1 MSDEQQIDTA
11 GAVAAYLNP
20 QQGQPALAAKAS
32 MSVATGS
39 NPELEAEL
47 RRVAARTGVP
57 IDSVRAYPDDVKRQ
71 AALQQ
76 HDFDQLAHQFPS
88 TTSFLA
94 DVDNA
99 RIAHDDVEN
108 LSSTEATI
116 GPIRGPKPTFWTYAS
131 GLMKS
136 LPQGAGMAREGIRMQ
151 LADLFGQD
159 ATLADAQRKYS
170 QLSLEQKVATPEFQ
184 SSTAQGVYG
193 GLSSTIRAVPGL
205 IASLAT
211 RSTVP
216 LLATAGVQTEAE
228 AYGKYRNRGASAGQ
242 ALAGAAGEGAVEVAT
257 ELLPMGYLVQNM
269 GKAGAGTFLTG
280 LLAREIPGEQIA
292 TVVQDAID
300 TAVANP
306 DKTWGDYLK
315 ERPDAA
321 YQTLLATI
329 TQAGM
334 MEGANVAMQRVQGRA
349 QEAQHAGQVGEAL
362 SQFNALAE
370 ASKVRERDAGTAQ
383 AFFQTLMQEGRDMV
397 WITPQALA
405 ESGMLEQVTQA
416 LPDVA
421 AQLEQAATTGA
432 DIRIPISDLIAHLA
446 GPELEQSII
455 PHLSEEPGGFT
466 KTSAEEYMASGAAQ
480 ELADEVARTLAD
492 KPHSDAFNTSRDAVT
507 AGFQSQLDTVG
518 RFAPAVNQA
527 YATMVGNF
535 YAVQAARMGIT
546 PEEMATRYPLQ
557 VKAEAMPGVKTL
569 EQAGTTESL
578 VKDLQATYPDV
589 KLDVMDSRGRINVSR
604 IVLPKEQRGQG
615 TGTKIMQ
622 QLAEHADATGKILTL
637 TPAADFGGSVPR
649 LKKFYKA
656 LGFVENKGK
665 NKDYEISESMYR
677 LPTRSLNQSGRTIEV
692 DGVRRPIE
700 NSEGIQLADSFNGQ
714 MEFWKWYGEGAV
726 DDKGRPV
733 AKDGTYTS
741 ASGETRPALT
751 YDQATRGQLSF
762 GEDITAQPSVI
773 TLLQNADLSTF
784 LHESGHF
791 FLEVLNDMAS
801 RPDAPA
807 DIVDDMN
814 ATLAWFGVPDL
825 ATWNGMDL
833 EAKRPHHEAFAR
845 GFEAYLFEGR
855 TPNTE
860 LAGLFSRFRSWLVNV
875 YKSLTALQVDLS
887 AEVRGVFDRM
897 LASSEAIA
905 QAERDMALAGMF
917 GTRPEF
923 MDEQEWT
930 AYRLLSVK
938 ATEEA
943 TRELET
949 RSIKDMK
956 WLGNAKSKVLRELQK
971 DANFKR
977 QQIYNE
983 VRREVMVEPVYQ
995 AWQFLT
1001 LRGSD
1006 STRAWPTPE
1015 FKLDPKHVDTRV
1027 DNLYTAIAKMGGL
1040 NRDEVKTKWGV
1051 DHRDMP
1057 NSGVFGAPILR
1068 KSGGL
1073 TIERMAEKLVEE
1085 HYLDQHDLAEFED
1098 KFDRQRGGQ
1107 EQFSWEYQWSN
1118 GERAPVEPLGDSNYH
1133 GKLHTPM
1140 LRHMFG
1146 EDSPAVQQL
1155 IKARMTATDG
1165 GLDPDVVAEMLGGFQ
1180 SGREMVDALVSVP
1193 PPSTMINQLVD
1204 QRMLERH
1211 GDLTSEEAID
1221 RAVNEALHQKAHIRF
1236 VQTELAALEKAAGKP
1251 AMLAKAAQAY
1261 AEQIVRRTP
1270 IAQLRPDK
1278 FTSAAKR
1285 AGRAADK
1292 AFKAGDIKTAA
1303 AEKQAQLINAF
1314 AAKAALDARNLVEKT
1329 LVRFKTITNGNNEKV
1344 AKTRDLDM
1352 VMATRAILA
1361 EYGVG
1366 TRGKK
1371 ATEYLAAVEAYDPAM
1386 AAVLRERID
1395 AATEN
1400 ARPIKELTIEQLG
1413 ALKDEVES
1421 LWFLAKRS
1429 RQMEVD
1435 GDLLDRQDIQDQLV
1449 ERLEEIGVPA
1459 EAPGAKHAITP
1470 GEVALSKLQSLR
1482 ASLRRV
1488 EAWAGAKDGSNEMGP
1503 FRRFVW
1509 NTIKDHADAYR
1520 ADKAKYLKA
1529 YRALLD
1535 KVAPTLTQVK
1545 IAAPELG
1552 YTFGFDRG
1560 GMGKVELLHAILHT
1574 GNAGNK
1580 KKLLLGR
1587 KWATL
1592 QEDGSIDTA
1601 RWDAFIRRMVT
1612 EGTLTRADFD
1622 FAQGVWDL
1630 MEEMKP
1636 AAQKAH
1642 RDVFG
1647 RYFDEVTADPFTVTL
1662 RDASG
1667 APVKVE
1673 YRGGYVPAIA
1683 DSRIV
1688 SDAKTRAIMEDEAA
1702 TLMNAL
1708 PSTSKGFTKGR
1719 VEYNRPLLLD
1729 LRLLTGHIDKVL
1741 LFSHLEQPVRDVR
1754 RILGHSSVAKPLH
1767 LVDPAAYDGLL
1778 IPWLNRTARQQV
1790 ETQVDGSNGLMR
1802 FFSVVRQRAGMA
1814 AMFANVSNTVQQIT
1828 GFSLAALKVKPAH
1841 LLHAAGDFIRDP
1853 KGVAQAVAE
1862 ASPYMANRMD
1872 NEVAAMTGAINDIL
1886 LNPGVYERAVGWT
1899 QKHTY
1904 FMQSAMDNVMGPIIW
1919 QGAYNQALETAPA
1932 DLDADALAL
1941 YARRLADSAVRETQ
1955 GSTLPEDISRIETGN
1970 AFVRLF
1976 TQFAGYFNMQANLL
1990 GTEFSKVAQETG
2002 LRKGMGRGFYIL
2014 LFGFL
2019 TPAWAAQAIALAFRG
2034 GPDDEDKDGMY
2045 IDDWLA
2051 ATFGWGTLRAGT
2063 ALVPV
2068 VGQTINALAN
2078 KFNGKPYDDKISTG
2092 PAISMI
2098 ESAAAVPSDLY
2109 KLAIG
2114 EGSGSKTVRDVS
2126 TLISLMLG
2134 LPASA
2139 VARPVTYLT
2148 DVGSGK
2154 AKPTGAAD
2162 AVRGAVTGASSPA
2175 NKER

>member
-20 QQGQPALAAKAS
+20 AQGAPALAARTSMTVAAS
-32 MSVATGS
+32 S
-39 NPELEAEL
+39 NPDLEGEL

-57 IDSVRAYPDDVKRQ
+57 IDSARAYPDDVKRQ

-76 HDFDQLAHQFPS
+76 HDFDKMAQQYPG
-88 TTSFLA
+88 TTKFLA
-94 DVDNA
+94 NLDNA
-99 RIAHDDVEN
+99 RISHDDVEN

-116 GPIRGPKPTFWTYAS
+116 GPIRGPKPTFLTYAT
-131 GLMKS
+131 GLLKS
-136 LPQGAGMAREGIRMQ
+136 LPQGAAMAREGIRMQ

-159 ATLADAQRKYS
+159 AVRDDAQRNYS
-170 QLSLEQKVATPEFQ
+170 RLSLEQKLSTPEFQ
-184 SSTAQGVYG
+184 TSTAQGIYS
-193 GLSSTIRAVPGL
+193 GLTSTVRAVPGL
-205 IASLAT
+205 AASLIA
-211 RSTVP
+211 RSP
-216 LLATAGVQTEAE
+216 APMLATMGVQTESD

-242 ALAGAAGEGAVEVAT
+242 ALAGAVGEGATEVAT
-257 ELLPMGYLVQNM
+257 ELLPMGFLVKNM
-269 GKAGAGTFLTG
+269 GKMGAGHFLTG
-280 LLAREIPGEQIA
+280 LLAREIPGEQLA

-329 TQAGM
+329 TQAGL
-334 MEGANVAMQRVQGRA
+334 MEGANVATQRVQGRA

-362 SQFNALAE
+362 SQMNALAE
-370 ASKVRERDAGTAQ
+370 ASKVRERDTGTAQ
-383 AFFQTLMQEGRDMV
+383 SFFQTLMQDGRENV

-405 ESGMLEQVTQA
+405 ESGMLDQVAQA
-416 LPDVA
+416 LPGVA
-421 AQLEQAATTGA
+421 AQMEEAASTGA
-432 DIRIPISDLIAHLA
+432 DIRIPIADLMANLA
-446 GPELEQSII
+446 GPELEQGII
-455 PHLSEEPGGFT
+455 PHLSDEPGGFT
-466 KTSAEEYMASGAAQ
+466 KTTAEEYLASGAAQ

-492 KPHSDAFNTSRDAVT
+492 QPQADAFNASREAIA
-507 AGFQSQLDTVG
+507 AGFKSQLDAAG
-518 RFAPAVNQA
+518 RFSPEVNQA
-527 YATMVGNF
+527 YATMVGSF

-557 VKAEAMPGVKTL
+557 MKAEAMPGVKTL
-569 EQAGTTESL
+569 EQAGAL
-578 VKDLQATYPDV
+578 DAFNDLGSGFTIEDGKLLRRGEPVGDV
-589 KLDVMDSRGRINVSR
+589 KLEI
-604 IVLPKEQRGQG
+604 EQPAKGDRHLVVRDIKVTAKGNG
-615 TGTKIMQ
+615 TGTMALAAIMGK
-622 QLAEHADATGKILTL
+622 ATQYNLPVALTTEAGLGK
-637 TPAADFGGSVPR
+637 AHQKR
-649 LKKFYKA
+649 LRTFYER
-656 LGFVENKGK
+656 LGFKKNKGADK
-665 NKDYEISESMYR
+665 VQGVTEEYVWTPPN
-677 LPTRSLNQSGRTIEV
+677 TLNQEV
-692 DGVRRPIE
+692 D
-700 NSEGIQLADSFNGQ
+700 
-714 MEFWKWYGEGAV
+714 
-726 DDKGRPV
+726 
-733 AKDGTYTS
+733 
-741 ASGETRPALT
+741 
-751 YDQATRGQLSF
+751 QAARGQLSF

-801 RPDAPA
+801 RPDVPA
-807 DIVDDMN
+807 DITDDM
-814 ATLAWFGVPDL
+814 AKVLAWFGVPDL

-855 TPNTE
+855 APSSD
-860 LAGLFSRFRSWLVNV
+860 LGGLFSRFRSWLVNV
-875 YKSLTALQVDLS
+875 YKSLTALQVNLS
-887 AEVRGVFDRM
+887 TEVRGVFDRM
-897 LASSEAIA
+897 LASSEAIT
-905 QAERDMALAGMF
+905 QAERDAALAGMF

-923 MDEQEWT
+923 MTPDEWEE
-930 AYRLLSVK
+930 YRRLTVG

-949 RSIKDMK
+949 RSVQDMK
-956 WLGNAKSKVLRELQK
+956 WLGNAKSKALRELQK

-977 QQIYNE
+977 QQVLAE
-983 VRREVMVEPVYQ
+983 VRREVMAEPVYQ

-1001 LRGSD
+1001 LRGSN

-1015 FKLDPKHVDTRV
+1015 FKLDPKMVDTRV

-1057 NSGVFGAPILR
+1057 DSGVFGKPILR

-1073 TIERMAEKLVEE
+1073 SIDRMAEKLVEE
-1085 HYLDQHDLAEFED
+1085 HYLDAHDLAEFED

-1133 GKLHTPM
+1133 GKLHTPT
-1140 LRHMFG
+1140 LRYMFG
-1146 EDSPAVQQL
+1146 EESPVVDQL
-1155 IKARMTATDG
+1155 IKARMTSTDG
-1165 GLDPDVVAEMLGGFQ
+1165 GLDPDVVAEMLGGFA
-1180 SGREMVDALVSVP
+1180 SGREMIDALGAVP
-1193 PPSTMINQLVD
+1193 SPSAMINQLVD
-1204 QRMLERH
+1204 QRMLERY

-1221 RAVNEALHQKAHIRF
+1221 RAVNEAIHQKAHIRF
-1236 VQTELAALEKAAGKP
+1236 LRTEMNALAKAAGKP
-1251 AMLAKAAQAY
+1251 AVLAKAAQAY

-1292 AFKAGDIKTAA
+1292 AFKAGDIATAA
-1303 AEKQAQLINAF
+1303 AEKQAQLVNVY
-1314 AAKAALDARNLVEKT
+1314 AAKAALDARTQVEKT
-1329 LVRFKTITNGNNEKV
+1329 MTRFKTITNGNNEKV

-1366 TRGKK
+1366 TRGAK
-1371 ATEYLAAVEAYDPAM
+1371 ATEYLAKVDAYDPAM
-1386 AAVLRERID
+1386 AAVLRDRID

-1400 ARPIKELTIEQLG
+1400 AKPIKELTIEQLG
-1413 ALKDEVES
+1413 ALRDEVES

-1435 GDLLDRQDIQDQLV
+1435 GDLLDRQEIQEALAA
-1449 ERLEEIGVPA
+1449 RLEEIGVPA
-1459 EAPGAKHAITP
+1459 EGPGAQHAITP
-1470 GEVALSKLQSLR
+1470 GEVALSKFQSLR
-1482 ASLRRV
+1482 AALRRV
-1488 EAWAGAKDGSNEMGP
+1488 EAWAGAKDGDTPMGP

-1509 NTIKDHADAYR
+1509 NTIKDRADAYR
-1520 ADKAKYLKA
+1520 VDKAKYLKR
-1529 YRALLD
+1529 YRELLD
-1535 KVAPTLTQVK
+1535 TIAPTLRQVK

-1552 YTFGFDRG
+1552 YTFGFDQG
-1560 GMGKVELLHAILHT
+1560 GMGKVELLHALLHT

-1587 KWATL
+1587 KWADV
-1592 QEDGSIDTA
+1592 QEDGTIDTT
-1601 RWDAFIRRMVT
+1601 RWDNFVRRMIN
-1612 EGTLTRADFD
+1612 EGTLARADFD

-1630 MEEMKP
+1630 LEEMKP

-1647 RYFDEVTADPFTVTL
+1647 RYFDEVTADPFKINLGGV
-1662 RDASG
+1662 D
-1667 APVKVE
+1667 VE

-1688 SDAKTRAIMEDEAA
+1688 SDAKTRAIMEDEAS

-1708 PSTSKGFTKGR
+1708 PSTSKGFTKAR

-1729 LRLLTGHIDKVL
+1729 LRLLAGHIDKVL

-1754 RILGHSSVAKPLH
+1754 RILGHSSVSKPLH

-1828 GFSLAALKVKPAH
+1828 GFSLAALRVKPSH
-1841 LLHAAGDFIRDP
+1841 LMGAAVDFVRDP
-1853 KGVAQAVAE
+1853 RGTAQAVAA

-1872 NEVAAMTGAINDIL
+1872 NEVQAMTGAINDIL
-1886 LNPGVYERAVGWT
+1886 LNPGVYERAVNWT
-1899 QKHTY
+1899 TKHTY
-1904 FMQSAMDNVMGPIIW
+1904 FLQSAMDNVMGPIIW

-1932 DLDADALAL
+1932 DLDADALQR
-1941 YARRLADSAVRETQ
+1941 YARQLADSAVRETQ

-1990 GTEFSKVAQETG
+1990 GTEFSKVAQDTG

-2019 TPAWAAQAIALAFRG
+2019 APAWAAQAIALAFRG
-2034 GPDDEDKDGMY
+2034 GPDDEDKDGNY
-2045 IDDWLA
+2045 LDDWLA

-2068 VGQTINALAN
+2068 VGQTANSLAN
-2078 KFNGKPYDDKISTG
+2078 TFNGKPYDDKISTG

-2098 ESAAAVPSDLY
+2098 ESAVSAPADVY
-2109 KLAIG
+2109 KLATG
-2114 EGSGSKTVRDVS
+2114 NGSSTKTVRDVA
-2126 TLISLMLG
+2126 TLVSLMLG
-2134 LPASA
+2134 IPATA
-2139 VARPVTYLT
+2139 LARPLAYISEVN
-2148 DVGSGK
+2148 SGK

-2162 AVRGAVTGASSPA
+2162 AARGAITGTASPA
-2175 NKER
+2175 SKGR